1 MRDTKA
7 GSTQMGTPVS
17 MACLHK
23 TRPEKSPVWAHV
35 RRKFVDVH
43 ASSGSSIAAQAIQRI
58 GKTL

>member
-1 MRDTKA
+1 
-7 GSTQMGTPVS
+7 